1 MDDNHSYQALRR
13 EAIRRY
19 LEGETRRAICDD
31 LAGSP
36 SWFSKWWAEYQRDP
50 LTDFQ
55 DHSRTPHHA
64 PTKLPAVVEQAI
76 VNVRQRLEAADCGL
90 IGRATIQQALERLQ
104 VQPLPSLGYIQ
115 QVLARHGLTHP
126 RGVSSDAAYYPE
138 LVAWAPNA
146 IHATDIITRHVHGG
160 EAIQN
165 FHTFDHQTHAV
176 HLSQHVDKRS
186 HTACAHLLGNWR
198 DLGLP
203 AVQQLDNED
212 AFSGGH
218 THPRIIGRV
227 VRLCLFVG
235 IEVLFNPEYEAE
247 RNYWV
252 EGFHSL
258 WLQAFWS
265 RQEFR
270 NLAHVQHQAPKF
282 AHWYHDV
289 YQPPRL
295 HGRTAAQM
303 RRGFQP
309 LRLTSGLQRLIPEPL
324 PITAGRIH
332 FVRKVNTDGA
342 IRLLNE
348 QWSVGRRWVNEYV
361 WATVHTWEQSL
372 SIWHKANAD
381 APWQLLK
388 TRRYLLPHTRQP
400 VLPEFRRKRSRCLE
414 HWPG

>member
-1 MDDNHSYQALRR
+1 MDDNHSYQPVRR

-19 LEGETRRAICDD
+19 LKGETRRAICDD
-31 LAGSP
+31 LDCSP
-36 SWFSKWWAEYQRDP
+36 SWFSKWWAKYQRDP

-55 DHSRTPHHA
+55 DGSRAPHHS
-64 PTKLPAVVEQAI
+64 PTRLPEAVEQAI
-76 VNVRQRLEAADCGL
+76 VNVRQRLEAANCGL
-90 IGRATIQQALERLQ
+90 IGRAALQQVLERLG
-104 VQPLPSLGYIQ
+104 VQPLPSLAYIQ

-146 IHATDIITRHVHGG
+146 IHATDIITRHVYGG

-176 HLSQHVDKRS
+176 HLSQQADKRS
-186 HTACAHLLGNWR
+186 QTACAHLLANWR
-198 DLGLP
+198 ALGLP
-203 AVQQLDNED
+203 AVQQLDNEN
-212 AFSGGH
+212 AFCGGH
-218 THPRIIGRV
+218 THPRIIGQV
-227 VRLCLFVG
+227 VRLCLCVG
-235 IEVLFNPEYEAE
+235 VEVLFNPEYEAE

-265 RQEFR
+265 RQVFR
-270 NLAHVQHQAPKF
+270 NLAHVQRQAPQF
-282 AHWYHDV
+282 AHWYHYV
-289 YQPPRL
+289 YQPPSL
-295 HGRTAAQM
+295 NGHTPAEM

-309 LRLTSGLQRLIPEPL
+309 RRLTAGLQHLIPAPL

-332 FVRKVNTDGA
+332 FVRKVNADGA

-348 QWSVGRRWVNEYV
+348 QWPVGPRWVNEYV
-361 WATVHTWEQSL
+361 WATVHTAEQSL
-372 SIWHKANAD
+372 RIWHKADAQ

-388 TRRYLLPHTRQP
+388 TRRYPLVEPPQP

-414 HWPG
+414 QWPG